1 MGQLALFGV
10 YPWVSTWLT
19 PLWLVSVGVVVGL
32 AVLAALWGVAAAAA
46 RVPAL
51 GTLAEDP
58 KLRINLATA
67 GMLITVPIYVW
78 LTWQAWTGGGN
89 SLGSNFFFG
98 AFALAPICWVL
109 PYSIIML
116 VSRRTVT
123 EVPSAVQEGVLLPLF
138 WLAVVFAA
146 FSVVICSEMSEA
158 VCRGSAPG
166 SGSVLERHALSRSRS
181 VVNSD
186 RTTSWWKGL
195 PRCAW

>member
-89 SLGSNFFFG
+89 SLGPNFFFG
-98 AFALAPICWVL
+98 AVALAPICWVL

-138 WLAVVFAA
+138 WLAVVFVA
-146 FSVVICSEMSEA
+146 FSAAGLLA
-158 VCRGSAPG
+158 VRSPG
-166 SGSVLERHALSRSRS
+166 DFVASIDRKSTRLNSSHERLSRMPSS
-181 VVNSD
+181 
-186 RTTSWWKGL
+186 
-195 PRCAW
+195 A